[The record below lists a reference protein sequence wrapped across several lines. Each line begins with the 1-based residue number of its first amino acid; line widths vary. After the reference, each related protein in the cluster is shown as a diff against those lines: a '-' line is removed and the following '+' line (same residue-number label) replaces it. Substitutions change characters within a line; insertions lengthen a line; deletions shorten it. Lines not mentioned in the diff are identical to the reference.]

1 MRGPTLAAHT
11 PVSRTPLAVTL
22 VSYAGVVWAA
32 IAVFAVTLFAS
43 TAIGDGR
50 STYTYP
56 LHHWFIAGG
65 AAAGVMLVLLV
76 GVHVLLTDVRR
87 RAGR

>member
-1 MRGPTLAAHT
+1 MRGRTKAAHS
-11 PVSRTPLAVTL
+11 PIARNPLALTL

-32 IAVFAVTLFAS
+32 VAVFAVTLFAS

-50 STYTYP
+50 SAYTYP

-65 AAAGVMLVLLV
+65 AAAGVMAVLLV

-87 RAGR
+87 RSGR